1 MPKQKPEPTPFEKFQ
16 QLARRVVTAPKPQ
29 PEQKKPREA

>member
-1 MPKQKPEPTPFEKFQ
+1 MPKKELTPFEKFQ
-16 QLARRVVTAPKPQ
+16 QLAKRVVSAPKPQ